1 MEEIKDLEKKDYI
14 LLSSELVFADE
25 MKDTVNSSFVMD
37 YIIQELLSNDEV
49 ENAKKTFETL
59 VDKSIEEN

>member
-1 MEEIKDLEKKDYI
+1 
-14 LLSSELVFADE
+14 

-49 ENAKKTFETL
+49 ENAKKNF
-59 VDKSIEEN
+59 